1 MNSLGSIEAQRNN
14 PVLKWSDPQKI
25 TETKK
30 WFKVT
35 LTLKICWIKIWNILY
50 SKLKRTSQADIT
62 SVQKFCVNKSL

>member
-30 WFKVT
+30 WFKVQ

-50 SKLKRTSQADIT
+50 STLKRTSQTDTT
-62 SVQKFCVNKSL
+62 SAQKFCVSKSL

>member
-14 PVLKWSDPQKI
+14 SVLKWSDPQKI

-35 LTLKICWIKIWNILY
+35 LTLKICWIKYGIFYIL
-50 SKLKRTSQADIT
+50 KLKRTSQADIT
-62 SVQKFCVNKSL
+62 SAQKFCVNKSL

>member
-30 WFKVT
+30 WFKVK
-35 LTLKICWIKIWNILY
+35 LTLKTVRVKYGIFYIL
-50 SKLKRTSQADIT
+50 KLKRTSQTDTT
-62 SVQKFCVNKSL
+62 SVQKFCVSNSL